1 VRDLITYVVQINGKL
16 RGKLEVAPDTD
27 PEELKALALEVENV
41 KRSLE
46 GWVVKKV
53 IVVPGKMVSIAAGK

>member
-1 VRDLITYVVQINGKL
+1 
-16 RGKLEVAPDTD
+16 VAPDTD